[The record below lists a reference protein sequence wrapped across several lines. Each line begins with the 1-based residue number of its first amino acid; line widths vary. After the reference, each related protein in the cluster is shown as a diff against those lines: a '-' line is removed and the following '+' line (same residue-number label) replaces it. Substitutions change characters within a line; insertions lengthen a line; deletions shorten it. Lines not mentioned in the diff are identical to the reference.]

1 MRGLVRRRRSS
12 FSSAGALVL
21 ALLALAL
28 PLARGGVDPWAE
40 AGGLALALLGLALA
54 TAREAA
60 VPRTALV
67 LLAVLGVAA
76 LQLVPLPP
84 AVHRVSPGALRVFD
98 VALAPLGLYPA
109 ARPLSL
115 DPAASAR
122 ELAKAIACT
131 AAFAAAWTYADL
143 RRRRD
148 RVLHGLA
155 SSGILVAVVVLVAA
169 LLGLGALLAPRFPFV
184 NPNHLAGF
192 LNLTSFVA
200 LGLALRSHGQARALW
215 LMGFAAAG
223 AVSFLSLSRGGIA
236 AFLLGAVIFV
246 AVWVRSR
253 RLEAETAS
261 PLRHGLLAGGLV
273 AALGIA
279 AYLALDPVLAELRTL
294 RSAPEETKAQLLV
307 PAAELIRDFPLVG
320 VGRGAFG
327 SVFAAYQSESAAVT
341 FTHVENE
348 WVQAVADLGIPA
360 GLLLVG
366 AFGWVWVSA
375 LLGGRPST
383 PRGFAPL
390 RSGRTGG
397 ISSSDVGLLAGT
409 AALAAQNL
417 FDFSLEI
424 LGVAVPFAIAMGL
437 LARGQ
442 RAVAVRPWVMRGALV
457 LAAAVAAAGLAVAV
471 AHGGEADARRVA
483 AAQGGDATAEA
494 AREAARWHPADWV
507 PHATAGVRLAAE
519 GYCRRA
525 MPWLL
530 RAMALDPSAPNPHL
544 SAARCLAGSNDAAAK
559 REYRLALAYGSPV
572 LPEVVATYPSLD
584 DLFDVAPGTP
594 DGVLALGHTLAGA
607 RPQDAEVAYRRVLG
621 EFADERA
628 VLPLARVR
636 AAQGD
641 HEEALALARRHAAR
655 APGDPAGW
663 TLAAAALV
671 KLGREDDA
679 RAEIERGLAA
689 IPGSPAL
696 VGFLAERAMAARRW
710 SEAKRLSDEIAPR
723 TPAEIAGKHLLAARA
738 LAGQGRVAEALERAR
753 SAAAAQPGS
762 IGTLLAHADYASRA
776 GRWDEAVSALRQAGA
791 LPGAPAGAY
800 EKRIAELEAA
810 KAAEAERAI
819 ERRALHGMGAPGEGT
834 P

>member
-1 MRGLVRRRRSS
+1 MRRRRSS
-12 FSSAGALVL
+12 LSSAGALVL

-28 PLARGGVDPWAE
+28 PLSRGGVDLWAE
-40 AGGLALALLGLALA
+40 AGAAALALLVLALA

-60 VPRTALV
+60 LPRIALV
-67 LLAVLGVAA
+67 LLAVVAVCA
-76 LQLVPLPP
+76 LQLVPLP
-84 AVHRVSPGALRVFD
+84 AALHRISPGALRIFD

-115 DPAASAR
+115 DPVATAR

-131 AAFAAAWTYADL
+131 AAFAAAWTYAD
-143 RRRRD
+143 RRRR
-148 RVLHGLA
+148 RERLLVGLA
-155 SSGILVAVVVLVAA
+155 LSGVAAAVLVLGAA
-169 LLGLGALLAPRFPFV
+169 LVGLGPLLVPRFPFV

-192 LNLTSFVA
+192 LNLTAFVA

-236 AFLLGAVIFV
+236 AFLLGAALFV
-246 AVWVRSR
+246 AVHARAR
-253 RLEAETAS
+253 RAEAAAAS
-261 PLRHGLLAGGLV
+261 SSALRHGLLAGGLA

-294 RSAPEETKAQLLV
+294 RSAPEDVKTQLLR
-307 PAAELIRDFPLVG
+307 PAVEVIRDFSLVG

-327 SVFAAYQSESAAVT
+327 TVFTGYQTESAAVT

-348 WVQAVADLGIPA
+348 WIQAVADLGIPA

-366 AFGWVWVSA
+366 AFGWIWVSA
-375 LLGGRPST
+375 LLVRPST
-383 PRGFAPL
+383 RAA
-390 RSGRTGG
+390 G

-424 LGVAVPFAIAMGL
+424 LGVALPFAIAMGL

-442 RAVAVRPWVMRGALV
+442 RAVPVRPWVMRGALV
-457 LAAAVAAAGLAVAV
+457 LAAVVAAVGLAVAN
-471 AHGGEADARRVA
+471 AHGREVDPARVA
-483 AAQGGDATAEA
+483 AAEGGAATAEA

-507 PHATAGVRLAAE
+507 PHATAGVRLASE
-519 GYCRRA
+519 GRCGEA

-544 SAARCLAGSNDAAAK
+544 SAARCLAGRNDAAAK
-559 REYRLALAYGSPV
+559 REYRLAISYGSPA
-572 LPEVVATYPSLD
+572 LAEAAGKYPALD

-594 DGVLALGHTLAGA
+594 DGVLSLGHVLAGA
-607 RPQDAEVAYRRVLG
+607 RPKDAEVAYRRVLDG
-621 EFADERA
+621 FSDERA
-628 VLPLARVR
+628 LLPLARVR

-641 HEEALALARRHAAR
+641 HEEALALARRHSAR
-655 APGDPAGW
+655 VPGDPAGW
-663 TLAAAALV
+663 TVAAAAL
-671 KLGREDDA
+671 LSLDREDDA
-679 RAEIERGLAA
+679 HAEISRGLAA
-689 IPGSPAL
+689 LPGSPAL

-738 LAGQGRVAEALERAR
+738 LAGQGRIAEALERAR
-753 SAAAAQPGS
+753 SAAAAQPDAGW
-762 IGTLLAHADYASRA
+762 TLLAVAGYASQA
-776 GRWDEAVSALRQAGA
+776 GRFDEAVSALRQAGA
-791 LPGAPAGAY
+791 LPGVAAGAY
-800 EKRIAELEAA
+800 DRRIAELEAA
-810 KAAEAERAI
+810 KAAELERAL
-819 ERRALHGMGAPGEGT
+819 ERRALHGAGANEGT